1 MRSKNWRK
9 NWDNKD
15 TNTSTAVHHKKI
27 SGADRLNP
35 YNIFFLLSNISIGL
49 GVKYDKNHT
58 RNLIHE
64 YEKDN

>member
-1 MRSKNWRK
+1 MGQKGY
-9 NWDNKD
+9 
-15 TNTSTAVHHKKI
+15 NTSTAVHHKKI

-35 YNIFFLLSNISIGL
+35 YNIFFFLLSNILIGL
-49 GVKYDKNHT
+49 SVKYDKNHT